1 MNENCDNYKSD
12 SKSRENLSYT
22 DACPVLFALIHLR
35 HCLWWSLAADAG
47 EGTWH
52 FSGLPSTHK
61 HHANFEHRL
70 PLLCVP
76 EAKGDRA
83 SVPGSFVGCAAD
95 STKNDVLLCLGMIGV
110 IETFT
115 QALLSLKLFLP

>member
-1 MNENCDNYKSD
+1 MKIVTTTKLIQKAERIYPTQT
-12 SKSRENLSYT
+12 L
-22 DACPVLFALIHLR
+22 AQVLFALIHLH
-35 HCLWWSLAADAG
+35 HCLWWSLAADPG

-83 SVPGSFVGCAAD
+83 SVSGSFVGCAAD
-95 STKNDVLLCLGMIGV
+95 STKNDVLLCLGTIGV

-115 QALLSLKLFLP
+115 QALLSLKLFLS